1 VNLVKTF
8 SSQFKQDRIGVSSYP
23 DFNINEWCSNLFRL
37 LNDPSSDLTMTSE
50 LIKHWTSQP
59 KSSSNQMIESTLSFL
74 LIYTEL
80 VLFMIQ
86 NVMDFEAINMPS
98 NASFTFH
105 LNKMDR
111 VRSYELFTNVVDLTR
126 MLIDL
131 FYKFVMSFSNGSVET
146 DANKN
151 AMKIETKQPVLIFVS
166 LIDIIYMLFNRVK
179 SNEILTEFL
188 THFSGSIEQLSQL
201 SKLN

>member
-1 VNLVKTF
+1 
-8 SSQFKQDRIGVSSYP
+8 
-23 DFNINEWCSNLFRL
+23 
-37 LNDPSSDLTMTSE
+37 
-50 LIKHWTSQP
+50 
-59 KSSSNQMIESTLSFL
+59 MIESTLSFL

-86 NVMDFEAINMPS
+86 NVLDFEAINMPS

-111 VRSYELFTNVVDLTR
+111 VRSYELFTNVVDITR

-131 FYKFVMSFSNGSVET
+131 FYKFVMSFSNGSET

-151 AMKIETKQPVLIFVS
+151 ALKIETKQPVLIFVS

-179 SNEILTEFL
+179 PNEILTEFL